1 MDGGDSQF
9 LTRNQRQA
17 AAHGLLINS
26 ALVAEVPLTGLSLL
40 HEIGPHSRWDI
51 PHDSDASETKTDHDA
66 CCDFTSFRF
75 A

>member
-1 MDGGDSQF
+1 MP
-9 LTRNQRQA
+9 
-17 AAHGLLINS
+17 AAHGPVISLE
-26 ALVAEVPLTGLSLL
+26 LVAEVPLTGLSLL
-40 HEIGPHSRWDI
+40 HEIAPHSSWDN